1 MYLGIDYTWQNQ
13 VPGCINILGRVR
25 INSRIDSL
33 NSTVLACD
41 VVLAGSAIPVG
52 NQTIANYQ
60 VVIVQIR
67 TTRVMEKRVNKF
79 KAFCRYGYACFG
91 FDIVPLALG
100 ILKGASICLETSK
113 QFSAD
118 SHFEISGEAHSKALA
133 FQGPIDSF

>member
-1 MYLGIDYTWQNQ
+1 MYLGIDHPWQNQ

-41 VVLAGSAIPVG
+41 VVLAGGAILVG

-79 KAFCRYGYACFG
+79 KAF
-91 FDIVPLALG
+91 
-100 ILKGASICLETSK
+100 
-113 QFSAD
+113 
-118 SHFEISGEAHSKALA
+118 
-133 FQGPIDSF
+133 